1 MNGQIIGRFEN
12 NLDIQILLE
21 QVLTQVP
28 NTEFKLGFT
37 GSGFYIE
44 SDSKAILDI
53 AYKWWNKEAQE

>member
-1 MNGQIIGRFEN
+1 MNSQIIGRFEN

-37 GSGFYIE
+37 GTGFYIE
-44 SDSKAILDI
+44 SDSKAILEI
-53 AYKWWNKEAQE
+53 ASKWWNKE

>member
-1 MNGQIIGRFEN
+1 MNTQIIGRFEN

-28 NTEFKLGFT
+28 NTEFNLGFT
-37 GSGFYIE
+37 GSVFYIE

-53 AYKWWNKEAQE
+53 AYKWWNKEAAE

>member
-1 MNGQIIGRFEN
+1 MKVQIIRRFEN

-28 NTEFKLGFT
+28 GTGFKLGFT
-37 GSGFYIE
+37 GSEFYIE

-53 AYKWWNKEAQE
+53 AYKWWNKKDEV